1 LLQLWVVAMARD
13 IKIGDLTS
21 LVLPYPTLSELSKRV
36 AYTYYLPTLTKG
48 WLRSIIGFLRRL
60 G

>member
-1 LLQLWVVAMARD
+1 
-13 IKIGDLTS
+13 
-21 LVLPYPTLSELSKRV
+21 V
-36 AYTYYLPTLTKG
+36 AYTYYSPTLTKG

>member
-1 LLQLWVVAMARD
+1 
-13 IKIGDLTS
+13 
-21 LVLPYPTLSELSKRV
+21 V